1 MIWWPVCD
9 IFYSSCYFRFDSIS
23 QKASQLA
30 MKYLRDIVALLS
42 NDRRSS
48 FGEESGPNTE
58 SQESN
63 LPGFIV
69 LCGPQVD
76 HGWTMNFVGRIQPKT
91 VFLGRSGLIF
101 QRWSGEM
108 CLKIVRRMYSL
119 SSVNINCLGVR
130 YMNDWR
136 PAPVRRLLHME
147 ILVNTVRRS
156 IFLSGGCVH

>member
-1 MIWWPVCD
+1 MTED
-9 IFYSSCYFRFDSIS
+9 
-23 QKASQLA
+23 QASVKNLVQ
-30 MKYLRDIVALLS
+30 
-42 NDRRSS
+42 
-48 FGEESGPNTE
+48 TE

-76 HGWTMNFVGRIQPKT
+76 HGWTMNFVGRIQPET

-108 CLKIVRRMYSL
+108 RLKIVRRMYSL
-119 SSVNINCLGVR
+119 SIMNINFL
-130 YMNDWR
+130 

>member
-1 MIWWPVCD
+1 MFAIMIWWPVCD
-9 IFYSSCYFRFDSIS
+9 IFYSSCYFRFDRIS

-119 SSVNINCLGVR
+119 SIMNINFL
-130 YMNDWR
+130 

>member
-1 MIWWPVCD
+1 
-9 IFYSSCYFRFDSIS
+9 
-23 QKASQLA
+23 